1 MANCLMA
8 RTSSYQQL
16 FSHAATQ
23 RAILMPECQILLEIF
38 HAPKEQ
44 QQGAFSVR
52 IAYGEESQ
60 PHRFPSTTI

>member
-1 MANCLMA
+1 
-8 RTSSYQQL
+8 
-16 FSHAATQ
+16 
-23 RAILMPECQILLEIF
+23 MPECQILLEIF